1 MNRLLLK
8 ELIMPSFDIICEVD
22 LQEIDNAVNQVTKE
36 INSRFDFRGGQ
47 SKIQLDK
54 SKKII
59 QINADDDMKLRS
71 IHQILENKL
80 AKRQIDC
87 RHLKY
92 EKAVP
97 VQGNKLRQEAH
108 LRAGL
113 DKEEAKKITK
123 KIKNLNL
130 KVQAQIQDQ
139 QVRVSGKK
147 IDDLQTVISELK
159 TDDQGVPL
167 QYINMRG

>member
-1 MNRLLLK
+1 
-8 ELIMPSFDIICEVD
+8 MPSFDIICEVD
-22 LQEIDNAVNQVTKE
+22 LQEIDNAINQVTKE

-47 SKIQLDK
+47 SKILLDK

-80 AKRQIDC
+80 AKRQVDC
-87 RHLKY
+87 RHIKY
-92 EKAVP
+92 EKAEP
-97 VQGNKLRQEAH
+97 TQGNKLRQEAH

-123 KIKNLNL
+123 KIKNLNM

-139 QVRVSGKK
+139 QVRVTGKK
-147 IDDLQTVISELK
+147 IDDLQTIISELK
-159 TDDQGVPL
+159 KDDLGIPL